1 MKRFLLSLLVLLMLT
16 NVQAQRKKTTKKV
29 VKEPEP
35 QLPQMT
41 VAEALAIYDFTS
53 AEQLLNYEVTTRQ
66 KLKEPTLEQ
75 EEKLQWLHKAQMKL
89 NAVEQVTFIDSMIV
103 PRSKVLEYIRLNPEC
118 GTITSFTSFFHQP
131 DTMDCTV
138 FRPEMG
144 DQVYYSQP
152 DGSGILNLYAK
163 TLYSDGTTSEPTLLK
178 GISNESE
185 HQNYPFMMTD
195 GATIYFAAQGPESL
209 GGYDIF
215 MSRYDADEKRFLA
228 PENIGMPFNSPAND
242 YLYIIDEFN
251 HLGWFATDR
260 GLGGDSVCIYTFIPN
275 ETRKVYLPEETSPE
289 KIRQLARITDIKATW
304 SDAEA
309 VRAAQFR
316 MRSSNLMPQTSDKSD
331 IIFIVTDNMV
341 YGKRSDFRSDIAQ
354 KLFDSWTYAKEQLQK
369 TRVTLDKMRREYH
382 SANATRRTEMSEE
395 ILALEK
401 SEEQLLAQVKQLE
414 KEIRKAELGL

>member
-1 MKRFLLSLLVLLMLT
+1 MKRILLSLLLLMALT
-16 NVQAQRKKTTKKV
+16 NIQAQRKKATKVK
-29 VKEPEP
+29 KEPEP
-35 QLPQMT
+35 VLPQMT
-41 VAEALAIYDFTS
+41 VEEALAAYDFTS
-53 AEQLLNYEVTTRQ
+53 AEELLNYEVTTLKKQ
-66 KLKEPTLEQ
+66 KEPTDKQ
-75 EEKLQWLHKAQMKL
+75 EEMLQWVHKAQMKL
-89 NAVEQVTFIDSMIV
+89 NAVERVTFVDSMIV
-103 PRSKVLEYIRLNPEC
+103 PRNRVLENIRLNPEC
-118 GTITSFTSFFHQP
+118 GTIISFTNFFHQP

-138 FRPEMG
+138 FKSEIG
-144 DQVYYSQP
+144 DQVYYAQA
-152 DGSGILNLYAK
+152 DVKGNLNLYVK
-163 TLYSDGTTSEPTLLK
+163 TLYNDGSSSEPTLLK
-178 GISNESE
+178 GLSKEGEN
-185 HQNYPFMMTD
+185 QNYPFVMTD
-195 GATIYFAAQGPESL
+195 GATIYFAAQGSESL

-215 MSRYDADEKRFLA
+215 MSRYDTDEKRFLA

-242 YLYIIDEFN
+242 YLYIIDEYSN
-251 HLGWFATDR
+251 LGWFVTDR
-260 GLGGDSVCIYTFIPN
+260 GLEGDNVCIYTFIPN

-289 KIRQLARITDIKATW
+289 KIRQLARITDIRATW
-304 SDAEA
+304 ENAEA

-316 MRSSNLMPQTSDKSD
+316 MRSSNLMPQTSGKSD

-354 KLFDSWTYAKEQLQK
+354 KHFDSWTYAKEQLQK